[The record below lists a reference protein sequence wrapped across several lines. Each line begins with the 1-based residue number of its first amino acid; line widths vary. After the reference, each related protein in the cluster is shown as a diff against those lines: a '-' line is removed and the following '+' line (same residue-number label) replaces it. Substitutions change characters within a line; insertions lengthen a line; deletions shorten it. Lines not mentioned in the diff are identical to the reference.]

1 MHDANERAPRNHTK
15 AATKDVLG
23 FLSKPT
29 KINPKWKS
37 HYDRLSELRDRFIDQ
52 RGNLVKDASEETPNF
67 SEHMADAGTDSY
79 DRDFTLS
86 LLSSEQSALY
96 EIDAALKRIENGT
109 YGVCEVT
116 GEEIEAGAA
125 GRHPLGSLFHGCRT
139 RPGATRGGRPGS
151 AWRLGSVT
159 SSGDS
164 STEEAETEE
173 EGA

>member
-23 FLSKPT
+23 FLSKPI

-86 LLSSEQSALY
+86 LLSSEQNALY

-116 GEEIEAGAA
+116 GEEIEADRLDAVPWARFSTDAERDLEQRGAI
-125 GRHPLGSLFHGCRT
+125 GRARLG
-139 RPGATRGGRPGS
+139 A
-151 AWRLGSVT
+151 LGSVT